1 MSTQFLNDDDIEKQN
16 IALVTP
22 VDVRFGV
29 EIQDSNLTM
38 ITIEDALKI
47 EMELLSN
54 EYLLKLWFNVLNRTM
69 ESNDPTETGM
79 IWSR

>member
-1 MSTQFLNDDDIEKQN
+1 LNDDDIEKQN

-54 EYLLKLWFNVLNRTM
+54 EYLLKL
-69 ESNDPTETGM
+69 
-79 IWSR
+79 

>member
-54 EYLLKLWFNVLNRTM
+54 EYLLKLWFKVLNRTM
-69 ESNDPTETGM
+69 ENNDPTETGM